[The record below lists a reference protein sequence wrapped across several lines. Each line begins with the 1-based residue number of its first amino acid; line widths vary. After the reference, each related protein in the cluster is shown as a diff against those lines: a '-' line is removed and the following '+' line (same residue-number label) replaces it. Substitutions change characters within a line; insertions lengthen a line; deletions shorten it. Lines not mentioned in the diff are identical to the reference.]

1 MTNLGKSLTN
11 LGKSLTNLGKSLTNQ
26 GKSLTNHGK
35 KGQTKKL
42 EFKLENNSKL
52 YKYFLQEKADKRE
65 AKEVS
70 VGSISC

>member
-1 MTNLGKSLTN
+1 MK
-11 LGKSLTNLGKSLTNQ
+11 KFDKPR
-26 GKSLTNHGK
+26 KKFDKPRK